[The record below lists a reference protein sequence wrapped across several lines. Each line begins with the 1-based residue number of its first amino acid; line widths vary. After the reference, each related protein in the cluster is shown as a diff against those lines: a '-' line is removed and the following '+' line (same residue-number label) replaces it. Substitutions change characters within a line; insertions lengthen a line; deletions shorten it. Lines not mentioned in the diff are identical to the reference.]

1 VSTRSTVLA
10 VPVVIAIAIAG
21 CGNQDGAA
29 QSSTSTAPL
38 GRPIGGSSR
47 VQTPEHRAAL
57 AAARAFVTSYLA
69 ITYGRARPEELRAAT
84 PALRAALQAQRAR
97 VPQGLRGRRPRIV
110 SLRLDPQGSGR
121 RRAIATVD
129 DGDVAPY
136 PLFATLARRD
146 GRWLAISVQ
155 G

>member
-1 VSTRSTVLA
+1 VSSRSIVLA
-10 VPVVIAIAIAG
+10 VAVVAAIAIAG
-21 CGNQDGAA
+21 CGGQDGAA
-29 QSSTSTAPL
+29 PRSTRTAPL
-38 GRPIGGSSR
+38 GRPIGGPATM
-47 VQTPEHRAAL
+47 QAPEDRAAL

-69 ITYGRARPEELRAAT
+69 ITYGRAQPGALRTAT

-110 SLRLDPQGSGR
+110 SLRLQAQGSRR